1 MRSPT
6 AQRNYA
12 GFGQRLAALRPQL
25 VVLGVQ

>member
-12 GFGQRLAALRPQL
+12 GFGPRLGALRPQL